1 MPGPLADVRVVEIA
15 AGGGGGGLPLAAM
28 LLGDMGADVI
38 RVDRIGS
45 RRGQLGPLTALRG
58 RRSIAVDLSTAAGRE
73 VVVRLCQISA
83 VLVEGFRPGAAEAMG
98 IGPDTCCAANPALV
112 YGRLSGM
119 GQHGPRARQAGH
131 DLNFLA
137 TAGVLDGPALAATS
151 TQRPLTT
158 IADRGA
164 PALLFAFGV
173 VCALIEARR
182 SGRGQV
188 VDCASVDAALV
199 TAARFGATDDP
210 AAQPPAHLGA
220 PYYGV
225 YPTRDGQYMAV
236 AAVDPER
243 YQVFLAGLGLRAEAP
258 AAEAPAAE
266 ALASQHDQ
274 ASWPRVRALVAA
286 EFARHDAAHWEA
298 VFARLDAC
306 VTSVRSPTAAHA
318 DPQLRARGSF
328 TQAGGRWE
336 PTAMPLLSRT
346 PGAPAGPPSAP
357 GAHTREIL
365 GEAGY
370 LPAEIDALVAG
381 DVVRAAAAPPG

>member
-1 MPGPLADVRVVEIA
+1 MPGPLAGVRVVEIA
-15 AGGGGGGLPLAAM
+15 AGGGLPLAAM
-28 LLGDMGADVI
+28 LLGDMGANVI

-45 RRGQLGPLTALRG
+45 GRRRLGPPTALRG
-58 RRSIAVDLSTAAGRE
+58 RRSIAVDLTTPAGRAI
-73 VVVRLCQISA
+73 VVRLGQVSA
-83 VLVEGFRPGAAEAMG
+83 VLIEGFRPGVAEAMG

-112 YGRLSGM
+112 YGRLSGT
-119 GQHGPRARQAGH
+119 GQQGPRARQAGH

-137 TAGVLDGPALAATS
+137 AAGVLDGPALAATP

-173 VCALIEARR
+173 VCALIEAQR

-199 TAARFGATDDP
+199 TAARFGPAGDP
-210 AAQPPAHLGA
+210 GADPPAHLGA

-225 YPTRDGQYMAV
+225 YRTRDGQYMAV
-236 AAVDPER
+236 AAVDRTR
-243 YQVFLAGLGLRAEAP
+243 YQVFLHGLGLRPETL
-258 AAEAPAAE
+258 AAEAV
-266 ALASQHDQ
+266 ASQRDL
-274 ASWPRVRALVAA
+274 ASWPRLRALVAD

-306 VTSVRSPTAAHA
+306 VTRVRSPREAHA

-336 PTAMPLLSRT
+336 PTAVPVLSLT
-346 PGAPAGPPSAP
+346 PGAPGGPPPAP
-357 GAHTREIL
+357 GEHTREIL

-370 LPAEIDALVAG
+370 LPDEIDALFAG
-381 DVVRAAAAPPG
+381 DVVRGMAAPAG